1 VTSIT
6 TLQCPSR
13 RSRPGVRYRVAVDTP
28 HEVTLV
34 RKTLLAVGA
43 LFLLVTLVIVGYG
56 VHLVSRLDTP
66 GFQKALLD
74 QAKAAVGTDVRVRE
88 MDISLLSGIALKGL
102 AVANPAPFAGD
113 LLTADAFVLRYR
125 LLPLLAG
132 RVQVERVALE
142 RPTLRLVMDARGG
155 FNYER
160 LGSSASRSPR
170 TPALPAAVPLRVV
183 LKQLIVDQASV
194 VMTDHTKA
202 RLMTIEGAGFRSA
215 FAVEGG
221 VAQGS
226 GEAEIATVGVADLL
240 FLRSIRAPLT
250 LSKQTVRLAP
260 IRGRVAGGGATG
272 DLTVHLR
279 RGFRY
284 VANLEVKD
292 VEVRT
297 LLAEAKS
304 EAGLSGALQAK
315 ATFEGTGGL
324 ETMRG
329 HGQGMVTSCRVE
341 HGRTF
346 ALLASVLGVPE
357 IAAPDF
363 EECRAE
369 FTQSGRRLATPVLR
383 LDGASLQLRGR
394 GAVDLETGSLDYQMS
409 LALAPKL
416 LAKITRPELRPA
428 FKDRGDGFSTVDFRL
443 HGTMS
448 DPQTDLLSR
457 VARAAA
463 TEAVKKQLDRLFK
476 TKGG

>member
-1 VTSIT
+1 VKK
-6 TLQCPSR
+6 
-13 RSRPGVRYRVAVDTP
+13 V
-28 HEVTLV
+28 
-34 RKTLLAVGA
+34 LLAVGA
-43 LFLLVTLVIVGYG
+43 LFLLVALAVVGFG
-56 VHLVSRLDTP
+56 VHLVGRVDTP

-74 QAKAAVGTDVRVRE
+74 QATAAVGADVRVRE
-88 MDISLLSGIALKGL
+88 MSISLFSGIALKGL

-125 LLPLLAG
+125 LIPLLAG
-132 RVQVERVALE
+132 RVDVERVALE

-160 LGSSASRSPR
+160 LGGSASRSPR
-170 TPALPAAVPLRVV
+170 TSAFPAAVPLRVV
-183 LKQLIVDQASV
+183 LKQLAVDQASV
-194 VMTDHTKA
+194 VMIDHTKA
-202 RLMTIEGAGFRSA
+202 RLMTIEGARFRSA

-226 GEAEIATVGVADLL
+226 GEATIATVNLADLL
-240 FLRSIRAPLT
+240 FLRSVRAPLT
-250 LSKQTVRLAP
+250 LSKQTVKLAP
-260 IRGRVAGGGATG
+260 IRGRVAGGEATG
-272 DLTVHLR
+272 DLTVHLQ

-292 VEVRT
+292 VEART

-304 EAGLSGALQAK
+304 KGGMSGALQAK
-315 ATFEGTGGL
+315 ATFEGTGGV

-329 HGQGMVTSCRVE
+329 HGQGTVTRCRVE

-357 IAAPDF
+357 LADPDF

-383 LDGASLQLRGR
+383 LDGRSLQLRGR
-394 GAVDLETGSLDYQMS
+394 GTVDLETGGLDYQMS

-416 LAKITRPELRPA
+416 LAKVTRPELRPA
-428 FKDRGDGFSTVDFRL
+428 FKDRGDGFSAVAFRL
-443 HGTMS
+443 YGTMS
-448 DPQTDLLSR
+448 DPQTDLLSQ
-457 VARAAA
+457 VAKAAA
-463 TEAVKKQLDRLFK
+463 TEAVKKQLDRLFRP
-476 TKGG
+476 KGR